1 MAALLETD
9 ELIVSRQDLKTR
21 RYSHVGVLS
30 RRRLAKRAFAAKGR
44 A

>member
-9 ELIVSRQDLKTR
+9 KLLVSRQDLKTR

-30 RRRLAKRAFAAKGR
+30 LDG
-44 A
+44 